1 MQLLP
6 EDGDPSYTI
15 SYVCAYTKLYQEP
28 DF

>member
-6 EDGDPSYTI
+6 EDGGLPHTI